1 MLVYTKI
8 STAFVYLNIPIPF
21 VYYILFIFVFL
32 NYSER
37 YYYLSTYVSFFL
49 SEVIEIKHFNR
60 AEEIKRRRRILKRI
74 ILAELVLVVAACY
87 GVYLSYFRN
96 VTIRTAAATYATV
109 NEINSDTLGKIATG
123 SYKKSQ
129 ERIVKEMDELLWT
142 KGETVYRKG
151 PDDSYK
157 EAGTLETDE
166 MVQRT
171 GITKNEWSRVTID
184 EKDYYIISDNLTD
197 ETPISALIEGGQK
210 GEYQKYAL
218 SLFPDYGW
226 SDKELEPL
234 INLWNRESHWNPS
247 AHNKGSGAHGI
258 PQALPAGKMASEGS
272 DYYTNGNT
280 QIRWGLKYI
289 AGRYG
294 SPSAAWN
301 FFLAHNSY

>member
-1 MLVYTKI
+1 MEVFKI
-8 STAFVYLNIPIPF
+8 
-21 VYYILFIFVFL
+21 
-32 NYSER
+32 R
-37 YYYLSTYVSFFL
+37 
-49 SEVIEIKHFNR
+49 HFNR
-60 AEEIKRRRRILKRI
+60 EEEIKRRRRILKRI
-74 ILAELVLVVAACY
+74 ILAELVLVIAACY
-87 GVYLSYFRN
+87 GVYLSYIHN
-96 VTIRTAAATYATV
+96 TIMRQAAAAYSSI
-109 NEINSDTLGKIATG
+109 NEIGSDRLGELAATA
-123 SYKKSQ
+123 YKTTQ
-129 ERIVKEMDELLWT
+129 EEVIEEKEELLWT
-142 KGETVYRKG
+142 KEETVYREG

-157 EAGTLETDE
+157 EAGKLDAEK

-171 GITKNEWSRVTID
+171 GITRNEWSRVSID
-184 EKDYYIISDNLTD
+184 EQEYYIVSDNLTD

-234 INLWNRESHWNPS
+234 INLWNRESHWNPN
-247 AHNKGSGAHGI
+247 AHNRGSGAHGI

>member
-1 MLVYTKI
+1 MRQAAAAYASI
-8 STAFVYLNIPIPF
+8 SEMGGDRLG
-21 VYYILFIFVFL
+21 
-32 NYSER
+32 
-37 YYYLSTYVSFFL
+37 
-49 SEVIEIKHFNR
+49 
-60 AEEIKRRRRILKRI
+60 
-74 ILAELVLVVAACY
+74 EL
-87 GVYLSYFRN
+87 
-96 VTIRTAAATYATV
+96 AAATYKAT
-109 NEINSDTLGKIATG
+109 
-123 SYKKSQ
+123 Q
-129 ERIVKEMDELLWT
+129 EEVIEEKEELLWT
-142 KGETVYRKG
+142 KEETVYREG

-157 EAGTLETDE
+157 EAGKLDAEK

-171 GITKNEWSRVTID
+171 GITRNEWSRVSID
-184 EKDYYIISDNLTD
+184 EQEYYIVSDNLTD

-234 INLWNRESHWNPS
+234 INLWNRESHWNPN
-247 AHNKGSGAHGI
+247 AHNRGSGAHGI